1 MLAKMNDVIKRYGD
15 QMILE
20 NLSFTI
26 RKGNTWL
33 VRT

>member
-26 RKGNTWL
+26 RKGEIL
-33 VRT
+33 GF